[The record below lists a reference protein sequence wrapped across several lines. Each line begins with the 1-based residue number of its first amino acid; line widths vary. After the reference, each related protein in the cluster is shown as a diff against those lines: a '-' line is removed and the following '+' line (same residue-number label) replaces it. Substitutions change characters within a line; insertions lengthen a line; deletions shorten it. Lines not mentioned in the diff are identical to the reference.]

1 MTAQVEHVKVFKILI
16 EADLKRE
23 DDTVKRKHVKKLP
36 KIELHC
42 HLDGSIRPETLRE
55 IADKQGIFLPADN
68 THLKKL
74 LVAPENCQNLNDY
87 LERFDLVLSCL
98 QTEDALKTAAFD
110 IISQAAEEN
119 IRYIE
124 VRFAPSLHTEKGL
137 SLPKIVTAVL
147 AGLEQGQQH
156 FDVKSNALLCGMRH
170 EDSSAIEKIVQLA
183 LEFKKSGIVGF
194 DLAGNEVDFPP
205 YTFEETLGL
214 VKQLNIPL
222 TLHAGECGCG
232 RNVADAVYL
241 GAKRIGHGIA
251 VKDTPEYFSLL
262 QDKTVLIE
270 MCPTSNF
277 QTKTVTKLA
286 DYPFQT
292 FMEAGINVCINTDN
306 RTVSNTTLTDEYM
319 KLHEWYGITYT
330 DMEKLNHNAVNG
342 AFIPEC
348 EKQVLHEHLTTN
360 YSLISYNGKNSP
372 SQ

>member
-1 MTAQVEHVKVFKILI
+1 MV
-16 EADLKRE
+16 KRE
-23 DDTVKRKHVKKLP
+23 HVKKLP

-42 HLDGSIRPETLRE
+42 HLDGSIRPETLRK
-55 IADKQGIFLPADN
+55 IAEPQGISLPADN
-68 THLKKL
+68 EQLKNL
-74 LVAPENCQNLNDY
+74 LVAPADCQNLNDY

-98 QTEDALKTAAFD
+98 QTEAALKAAAFD

-147 AGLEQGQQH
+147 AGLEYGQQE

-170 EDSSAIEKIVQLA
+170 EELADIEKIVYLA
-183 LEFKKSGIVGF
+183 EQFKTDGIAGF
-194 DLAGNEVDFPP
+194 DLAGNEIDFPP

-214 VKQLNIPL
+214 VNQLNIPL
-222 TLHAGECGCG
+222 TLHAGECRCG
-232 RNVADAVYL
+232 KNVADAIHL

-262 QDKTVLIE
+262 QDKNILIE

-286 DYPFQT
+286 DYPFKA
-292 FMEAGINVCINTDN
+292 FLDAGIQVCVNTDN
-306 RTVSNTTLTDEYM
+306 RTVSDTTLTDEYM
-319 KLHEWYGITYT
+319 KLHEWYGITYA
-330 DMEKLNHNAVNG
+330 DMEQLNHNAVNG
-342 AFIPEC
+342 AFISES
-348 EKQVLHEHLTTN
+348 EKQILHDQLTNN
-360 YSLISYNGKNSP
+360 Y
-372 SQ
+372 